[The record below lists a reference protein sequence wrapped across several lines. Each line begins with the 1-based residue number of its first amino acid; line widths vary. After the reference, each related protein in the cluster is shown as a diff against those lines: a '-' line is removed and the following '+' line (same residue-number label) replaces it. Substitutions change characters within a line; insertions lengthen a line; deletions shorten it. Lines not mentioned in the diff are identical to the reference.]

1 MKMKKTKAILLLLF
15 VFLSSSFSVL
25 ANEKLPPRGIEN
37 EGSITIELE
46 DGGIGTSKE
55 NVEFAC
61 TKVANIVDGA
71 YELLP
76 NYSSINIDLNKIKY
90 AKDMEEAA
98 KELVAIAKPD
108 FRIKTDKKGMSTFKD
123 LSIGVYLI
131 HVVDKS
137 RYDEVVPSLIAIPTW
152 DEKEEEMLFDI
163 KMYPKHTPWPPGTI
177 ETDTPNGSKDGIKT
191 GDDYPVVLIMSLVG
205 ISMIC
210 IALILMK
217 KRKKNDQ
224 DINNEEVKETIDE
237 GE

>member
-25 ANEKLPPRGIEN
+25 ANEKLPPRSIEN
-37 EGSITIELE
+37 KGSITIELE

-61 TKVANIVDGA
+61 TKVANTVDGV
-71 YELLP
+71 YELLQD
-76 NYSSINIDLNKIKY
+76 YASINIDLNQIKY

-98 KELVAIAKPD
+98 KELVTVAKPD
-108 FRIKTDKKGMSTFKD
+108 FRIKTDKKGIATFKD

-137 RYDEVVPSLIAIPTW
+137 RYDDVVPSLIAIPTW

-177 ETDTPNGSKDGIKT
+177 ETDTPNGSHDGIKT
-191 GDDYPVVLIMSLVG
+191 GDESPIVLIMSLVG
-205 ISMIC
+205 ISMLC
-210 IALILMK
+210 IAWILTK
-217 KRKKNDQ
+217 KKKNKDK
-224 DINNEEVKETIDE
+224 DINNTEVKETIDE

>member
-25 ANEKLPPRGIEN
+25 ANEKLPRSIEN
-37 EGSITIELE
+37 KGSITIELE

-61 TKVANIVDGA
+61 TKVANTVDGS

-76 NYSSINIDLNKIKY
+76 DYASSNIDLNQIKY

-98 KELVAIAKPD
+98 KELVTMAKPD
-108 FRIKTDKKGMSTFKD
+108 FRIKTGKNGIATFKD

-131 HVVDKS
+131 HVVDKA

-152 DEKEEEMLFDI
+152 DEKEEDLLFDI
-163 KMYPKHTPWPPGTI
+163 KIYPKHTPWPPGTI
-177 ETDTPNGSKDGIKT
+177 ETDTPSGSHDGVKT
-191 GDDYPVVLIMSLVG
+191 GDESPIVLIMSLVG
-205 ISMIC
+205 ISMLC
-210 IALILMK
+210 IAWILTK
-217 KRKKNDQ
+217 KKKNKDE
-224 DINNEEVKETIDE
+224 DTNNTEVKETIDE
-237 GE
+237 EE